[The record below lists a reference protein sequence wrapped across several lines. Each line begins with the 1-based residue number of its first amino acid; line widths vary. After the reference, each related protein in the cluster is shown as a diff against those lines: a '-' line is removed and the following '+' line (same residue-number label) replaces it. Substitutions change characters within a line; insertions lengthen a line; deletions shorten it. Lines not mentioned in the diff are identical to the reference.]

1 MFLFYPVLLR
11 VLGLTFSILGTTWA
25 ASVVLPRTA
34 RCRSRASSPKSTGD
48 AAAPCVVCETSH
60 FLMEFQ
66 DTLRRISLKLGTFGA
81 FGPFELEFYLH
92 GHGFHLHGHGIPRA
106 GDGGLRP

>member
-1 MFLFYPVLLR
+1 MFLLYPVLLG

-25 ASVVLPRTA
+25 ASIGTA
-34 RCRSRASSPKSTGD
+34 RCRSRASSPKSAGD

-60 FLMEFQ
+60 FLVEFQ

-106 GDGGLRP
+106 GDGGLTP